1 MHIKKL
7 KNYFSHDFN
16 ARNDIKLK
24 KVNMEL
30 GMNGIGLYWC
40 IIECLYEN
48 NGYFDLDQLDLL
60 AYELRVEKKI
70 IDNLI
75 NNYDLF
81 KKNKKQFYSKSVLQ
95 RLEKINEIS
104 RKNKENINKRWAKK
118 KSVQTNNESDTT
130 VLPLNY
136 KEKEKKIKE
145 NKNKINKNVV
155 LTTTNIYE
163 YIESNFGRPLSPL
176 ECEKL
181 QSWLSSYKQEIIEYA
196 IKIAVMNSKRTFN
209 YVEGILNNWKGK
221 DLKSI
226 KDIQEDNLRI
236 LKMKHRNDND
246 SHEKIELFDYDWLN
260 DFDDTSEEDDYEK
273 NN

>member
-48 NGYFDLDQLDLL
+48 NGYLELDQIDLL
-60 AYELRVEKKI
+60 AYELRVEKKL
-70 IDNLI
+70 IDDLI

-81 KKNKKQFYSKSVLQ
+81 RKNKKSFYSKSVLQ

-104 RKNKENINKRWAKK
+104 RKNKENVSKRWAKQK
-118 KSVQTNNESDTT
+118 NIQTNIGKDTT
-130 VLPLNY
+130 VLQSNY
-136 KEKEKKIKE
+136 KEKESKIKE
-145 NKNKINKNVV
+145 NKNKIKENIII
-155 LTTTNIYE
+155 TTTNIYE

-176 ECEKL
+176 EYEKIE
-181 QSWLSSYKQEIIEYA
+181 SWLSLYKQEIIEYA
-196 IKIAVMNSKRTFN
+196 VKIAVMNSKRTFN

-221 DLKSI
+221 DLKSL
-226 KDIQEDNLRI
+226 KEIQEDNLKI
-236 LKMKHRNDND
+236 LKMKHRSD
-246 SHEKIELFDYDWLN
+246 SENHEEIELFDYDWLN
-260 DFDDTSEEDDYEK
+260 DPDRAEDDDEK